1 MDTGALPDGSQPL
14 FLGFVRI
21 LVEEVIKEIQLNSK
35 IMVEIPAGVT
45 TGMAGP
51 VPVIAAVPIQ
61 GSGIIL

>member
-1 MDTGALPDGSQPL
+1 MDTGKLPDGSQPL

-35 IMVEIPAGVT
+35 IMVEIPVGTT

-51 VPVIAAVPIQ
+51 VPVVAAVPIQ